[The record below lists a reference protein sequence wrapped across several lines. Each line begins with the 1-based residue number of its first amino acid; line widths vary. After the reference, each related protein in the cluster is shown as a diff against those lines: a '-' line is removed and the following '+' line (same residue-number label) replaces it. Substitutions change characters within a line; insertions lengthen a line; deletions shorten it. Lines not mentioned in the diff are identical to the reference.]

1 MFLALFLWIFYYL
14 IEIEVLSLYMFVFSL
29 YNGYNLDVPPSIK
42 YERIVTIAM
51 KKIINNPDQI
61 VDEMLDGLVFAYD
74 SLVERIPETMV
85 IHRKAEQKNKVGL
98 VSGGGSGHEPSHA
111 GFVGKGMLSA
121 AVAGQVFTSPTPDQ
135 VFEGIK
141 ASDEGAGVFL
151 IIKNYTGDVMNFE
164 MAQDLADL
172 EDIKVDTI
180 IVDDD
185 IAVEDSTYTAGKR
198 GVAGTVL
205 VHKIIG
211 AAAEEGQS
219 LEEIKELADRLVPN
233 IKTIGVALG
242 PATNPEVGSPGFELE
257 EDEIEYGVGIH
268 GEPGYR
274 REKLK
279 PSKELAT
286 ELVEQLKKAYDWNE
300 GDEYA
305 VLVNGMGATPL
316 MEQFVFMNDVK
327 KLLVDEEGLNL
338 SFRKVGDYMTSID
351 MEGLSLTLVK
361 LEDKKWLD
369 YLNAPVETISW

>member
-1 MFLALFLWIFYYL
+1 
-14 IEIEVLSLYMFVFSL
+14 
-29 YNGYNLDVPPSIK
+29 
-42 YERIVTIAM
+42 M
-51 KKIINNPDQI
+51 KKIINTPDQV

-85 IHRKAEQKNKVGL
+85 VHRKEGKNGKVGL

-135 VFEGIK
+135 ILEGIK

-164 MAQDLADL
+164 MAKDLADL
-172 EDIKVDTI
+172 EDIMVETV

-205 VHKIIG
+205 VHKILG
-211 AAAEEGQS
+211 AAADEGKS
-219 LEEIKELADRLVPN
+219 LDEIKKLADQLIPQ

-242 PATNPEVGSPGFELE
+242 PATNPEVGNPGFELA
-257 EDEIEYGVGIH
+257 EDEIEFGVGIH

-279 PSKELAT
+279 PSKELAK
-286 ELVEQLKKAYDWNE
+286 ELVDQLKRAFDWKKE
-300 GDEYA
+300 DKFA

-327 KLLVDEEGLNL
+327 KMLVDEEGLNL

-351 MEGLSLTLVK
+351 MEGISLTLLKV
-361 LEDKKWLD
+361 EDQKWLD